1 MKKTITTKFIRI
13 ILIVTMVLN
22 AVLVTTTIFFAYKS
36 QNDQAQA
43 FIEVLDHEK
52 SNVEKLLNESLIG
65 KGNSLM
71 GLLSNYGTSL
81 IDSYDFDTLQ
91 TIAET
96 TEADP
101 EIAFVMF
108 YDSDMQPLI
117 AVNKKDKDYTVLKA
131 ELKSGDEVVGHIEIG
146 LEDETLKDS
155 IASSADRIK
164 QIITDTSEVK
174 DKAATFMVIL
184 AVIVS
189 LLSVAI
195 LSGFI
200 FITLKSI
207 VIKPIRKVIGLAKK
221 ISEGDLSSDNKFRFR
236 DNEDNDEIGEL
247 LAAMDHM
254 TFALNNKVELAEQ
267 IAEGDLSADIDL
279 ASHADTLGKA
289 LQAMTENLNQV
300 FENIVIHAG
309 KIATAS
315 KELNSSSQTI
325 SQGASQQASSIEQIT
340 VSSNEIG
347 AQSKANAGNAFKA
360 NELVENAQNSVLK
373 GNQHMKEMVSAMQ
386 DINDSSQEIAKIIKV
401 IDEIAFQT
409 NLLALN
415 AAVEAARAGK
425 YGKGFAV
432 VADEVRNLASRATE
446 AAKNTSILIED
457 SIPKVANGIS
467 KADQTAS
474 VLREIEEN
482 VSTVTSIV
490 NEINIASKDQ
500 AEAILEINK
509 GLDQIGEIT
518 QNNAANTQETASIAM
533 ELTNR
538 SVEMKEMLGQF
549 TLRNSPGAEQVVLTG
564 EEGPD
569 PNEFEHSESL
579 LPEPDE
585 GDLIA

>member
-13 ILIVTMVLN
+13 VLIVTMVLN

-81 IDSYDFDTLQ
+81 IDSYDFETLQ

-117 AVNKKDKDYTVLKA
+117 SVNKKDKDYTVLKA

-300 FENIVIHAG
+300 FENIVTHAG

-564 EEGPD
+564 KEEPD

-579 LPEPDE
+579 LPEPGE
-585 GDLIA
+585 GDLIV

>member
-13 ILIVTMVLN
+13 VLIVTMVLN

-81 IDSYDFDTLQ
+81 IDSYDFETLQ

-300 FENIVIHAG
+300 FENIVTHAG

-564 EEGPD
+564 EEEPD

-579 LPEPDE
+579 LPEPGE
-585 GDLIA
+585 GDLIT